1 MRFVKVTH
9 PDVGEA
15 TVPEISVPN
24 MLPNGWTL
32 VEEQP
37 TPEPDT
43 QPAQPTKRAS
53 RARTSR
59 KES

>member
-1 MRFVKVTH
+1 MRFVTVTH
-9 PDVGEA
+9 PDVGTA
-15 TVPEISVPN
+15 SVPEISVPN

-32 VEEQP
+32 ADEP
-37 TPEPDT
+37 APEVT
-43 QPAQPTKRAS
+43 AEPAPPTKRAS